1 MQRLSDASAVD
12 ALDDCAMRAV
22 VQQRLIELSEYEQ
35 PLDELAEFWLLDG
48 SDTVATLE
56 AQTGRPVMAGWPS
69 PDGSFQPGWD
79 VLVSHPSCFE
89 MVFVLDD
96 SGYGAVFWIPK
107 SSADP
112 DLLALCRKHAVEA

>member
-1 MQRLSDASAVD
+1 MQRLSDASVVD
-12 ALDDCAMRAV
+12 ALDDYAFRAV
-22 VQQRLIELSEYEQ
+22 IQQRLIELSEYGQ

>member
-1 MQRLSDASAVD
+1 MLRLSDASAVD
-12 ALDDCAMRAV
+12 SLDDCVMRAV
-22 VQQRLIELSEYEQ
+22 IQQRLIELSEYGQ

-48 SDTVATLE
+48 SDTVAALE

-69 PDGSFQPGWD
+69 PDGAFLPSWD
-79 VLVSHPSCFE
+79 SLVSHPSCLE

-112 DLLALCRKHAVEA
+112 ALLELCSKHAVEA

>member
-1 MQRLSDASAVD
+1 MLRLSDASAVD
-12 ALDDCAMRAV
+12 VLDDCAMRAV
-22 VQQRLIELSEYEQ
+22 IQQRLIELSEYGQ

-48 SDTVATLE
+48 SDMVAALE

-69 PDGSFQPGWD
+69 PGGSFLPSWD

-96 SGYGAVFWIPK
+96 SGYGVVFWIPK

-112 DLLALCRKHAVEA
+112 ALLELCSKHAVEA

>member
-1 MQRLSDASAVD
+1 MRRLSDASAVD

>member
-96 SGYGAVFWIPK
+96 TGYGAVFWIPK

-112 DLLALCRKHAVEA
+112 ALLELCSKHAVEA

>member
-1 MQRLSDASAVD
+1 MRRLSDASAVD
-12 ALDDCAMRAV
+12 ALDDYAVRAV
-22 VQQRLIELSEYEQ
+22 IQQRLIELSEYGQ

-48 SDTVATLE
+48 ADTAAALE
-56 AQTGRPVMAGWPS
+56 VKTGRPVIAGWPS
-69 PDGSFQPGWD
+69 PDGSFQPSWD
-79 VLVSHPSCFE
+79 VLVSHSSCFE

-96 SGYGAVFWIPK
+96 TGYGAVFWIPK

>member
-1 MQRLSDASAVD
+1 MLRLSDASAVD
-12 ALDDCAMRAV
+12 VLDDCAMRAV
-22 VQQRLIELSEYEQ
+22 IQQRLIELSEYGQ
-35 PLDELAEFWLLDG
+35 PLDELSEFWLLDG
-48 SDTVATLE
+48 SDKVAALE

-69 PDGSFQPGWD
+69 PEGSFLPSWD
-79 VLVSHPSCFE
+79 TLVSHPSCFE

-112 DLLALCRKHAVEA
+112 ALLELCCKHAVEA

>member
-1 MQRLSDASAVD
+1 MQRLSDASVVD
-12 ALDDCAMRAV
+12 ALDDYAFRAV
-22 VQQRLIELSEYEQ
+22 IQQRLIELSEYGQ

-69 PDGSFQPGWD
+69 TDGSFQPGWD